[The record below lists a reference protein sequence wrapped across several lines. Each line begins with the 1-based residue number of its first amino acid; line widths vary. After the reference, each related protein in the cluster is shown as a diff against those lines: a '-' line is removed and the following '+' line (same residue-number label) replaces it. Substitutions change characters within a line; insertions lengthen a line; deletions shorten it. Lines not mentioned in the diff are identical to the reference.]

1 MDNANLK
8 KDIFDLIIIGAGPA
22 GLAASIYA
30 SRYGI
35 SHAVIGRILGGQISE
50 THNIDNYPG
59 LEEVSGFEFSQKWGA
74 HVKKYGAEILPHLVV
89 NIEQEKGVF
98 KVKLDNQM
106 EIKARAVLLALGAKR
121 RELGIERERD
131 FIGKGVSYCATCDG
145 FFYKGKMV
153 AVIGGA
159 DSAVSSAV
167 YLGEI
172 CEKVYLIYRKSE
184 LRCEPFWKKKAKD
197 NPKIEII
204 YDTRPLC
211 VLGEK
216 KVTGLTVENIP
227 TMKTQD
233 LALDGIFV
241 EIGSVPNSE
250 LAKNLGV
257 ETDEGGYIKINPD
270 SSTNSPGVWAAGDA
284 TTGSDKFCQVITAA
298 SEGAIATRSV
308 FNWLKAQ

>member
-270 SSTNSPGVWAAGDA
+270 SSTNIPGVWAAGDA